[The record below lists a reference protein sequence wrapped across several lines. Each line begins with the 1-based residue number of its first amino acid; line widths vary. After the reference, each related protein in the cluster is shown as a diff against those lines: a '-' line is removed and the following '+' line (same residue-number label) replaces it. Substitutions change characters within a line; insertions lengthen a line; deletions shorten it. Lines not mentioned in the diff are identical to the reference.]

1 MDNEIISKSN
11 TQAAGISSRTA
22 NAGDAT
28 KGPLFL
34 RVQKTNMGF
43 QAKSFRVQ
51 GGDILAAIN
60 GEIFQSDSTFL
71 TH

>member
-1 MDNEIISKSN
+1 MDNEVIPKSN

-22 NAGDAT
+22 SAADAT
-28 KGPLFL
+28 KGPVFL

-51 GGDILAAIN
+51 GGDVLVAIN
-60 GEIFQSDSTFL
+60 GEVFQSDSTF
-71 TH
+71 